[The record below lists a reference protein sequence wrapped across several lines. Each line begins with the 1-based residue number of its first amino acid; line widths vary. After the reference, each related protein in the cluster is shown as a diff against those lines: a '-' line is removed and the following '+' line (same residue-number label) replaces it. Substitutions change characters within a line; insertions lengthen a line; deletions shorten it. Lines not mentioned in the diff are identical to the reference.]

1 MIMKKEEQKKE
12 QFTTTDLGLVAA
24 LRCHGITLDDFDS
37 TNLGRIIFSYDYP
50 KSEEVAKMAKKF
62 WSDDFLVD
70 ALAYWNAIKTI
81 KNQIH
86 SRF

>member
-1 MIMKKEEQKKE
+1 MI
-12 QFTTTDLGLVAA
+12 
-24 LRCHGITLDDFDS
+24 
-37 TNLGRIIFSYDYP
+37 
-50 KSEEVAKMAKKF
+50 AKMAKKF